1 MTTSSIN
8 TNSKINR
15 DHVGSSL
22 EDLLNEAGI
31 FEEVDASA
39 RRKVDEI
46 RNARLAREAV
56 KAADRGIAI
65 ASFMTYHRRNIHVRI
80 QRKAKLSPRNW
91 YTKLG

>member
-1 MTTSSIN
+1 MNN

-31 FEEVDASA
+31 FEEVDTSA
-39 RRKVDEI
+39 RRKVEEI
-46 RNARLAREAV
+46 RNARLNREAG
-56 KAADRGIAI
+56 KAADREIAI
-65 ASFMTYHRRNIHVRI
+65 ASFRTYHRRNIHVRI

-91 YTKLG
+91 FVKAG